1 MYLCIDTISE
11 SAGITIVNTDSA
23 VFLPLDPQNSSES
36 IISIIDKVLKQ
47 SGATLSDLSGVFVIK
62 GPGSFTGLRVG
73 LTVANQFAHQLR
85 IPIVGLC
92 QDEWWLARTDE
103 PEALYLQTMNKAE
116 VYLSKEGRSSIKDV
130 QELASYSPAKWLG
143 QVSDEH
149 RSWLPSDF
157 LEIQELLSVEE
168 TWRKVT
174 QKNLDRDLPRRTY
187 EAVEPFYGKDP
198 AITKSKK
205 QLSLWR

>member
-11 SAGITIVNTDSA
+11 NAGITIVNADSA
-23 VFLPLDPQNSSES
+23 VFLALDPQNSSEG
-36 IISIIDKVLKQ
+36 IVAIIDKALNKA
-47 SGATLSDLSGVFVIK
+47 GAELYDLEGVYVIK

-73 LTVANQFAHQLR
+73 LTVANQFAHQLK

-103 PEALYLQTMNKAE
+103 PEALYLQTMNKTE
-116 VYLSKEGRSSIKDV
+116 VYLNKKSRSSIQDA
-130 QELASYSPAKWLG
+130 QELASYGPAKWLG
-143 QVSDEH
+143 QISDEH

-157 LEIQELLSVEE
+157 SELGDLHTVEKTWQKVVQEYGEP
-168 TWRKVT
+168 KA
-174 QKNLDRDLPRRTY
+174 PRRTY

-198 AITKSKK
+198 NITKSKS
-205 QLSLWR
+205 QISLK